1 MEPFYIIFMA
11 VIHVFFWWPILF
23 WREIVVL
30 LLMFWLVNIFRM
42 RMRRKQSNGNHQ
54 PPMDNAPKS
63 LEPPEARLNKLYS
76 DSEPQQSR
84 LGKYGLILVV
94 AVLCSSYFFA
104 YVMPGW
110 LPKAFDPYQKEI
122 RQSLYVTPHGIFTDR
137 GRFFWLQYGCGFLFA
152 QQEAVRLKKIGSDDD
167 FRRKSYLAET
177 EASITSHLESYEC
190 LRD

>member
-1 MEPFYIIFMA
+1 MAIIHIFYL
-11 VIHVFFWWPILF
+11 WPILF
-23 WREIVVL
+23 WREIVVVL
-30 LLMFWLVNIFRM
+30 LIFWLVNIFRM

-54 PPMDNAPKS
+54 PPIDNAPKK
-63 LEPPEARLNKLYS
+63 LEGLEARLNEMYS
-76 DSEPQQSR
+76 YSEPQQSR
-84 LGKYGLILVV
+84 RRNYGLIIII

-110 LPKAFDPYQKEI
+110 LPKSFDPYQKEI
-122 RQSLYVTPHGIFTDR
+122 RQSLYMTPYGIFTDR

-177 EASITSHLESYEC
+177 DASITSYLESYEC